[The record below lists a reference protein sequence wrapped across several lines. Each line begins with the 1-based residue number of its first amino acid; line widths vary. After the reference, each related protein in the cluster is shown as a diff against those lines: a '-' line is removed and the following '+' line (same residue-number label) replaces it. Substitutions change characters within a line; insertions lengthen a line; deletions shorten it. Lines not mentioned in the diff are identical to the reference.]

1 MKRFLRLFAFA
12 TLIMTFISC
21 NKQKMVGDNPFF
33 EEVWQT
39 PYGVPPFD
47 RIEFEHYKP
56 AFERGMSLHN
66 EEITAIVENK
76 QEPSFENTILA
87 YDNSGQMLY
96 RVSTVFEM
104 LAAADTDEQ
113 MQALSAEIMPQMAA
127 HDDAIMMNDAL
138 FERIKSVYDRR
149 FALNLDAEQL
159 RLTEKIFRS
168 FERSGALL
176 SAEDKARLKQINERL
191 TSLGV
196 DFGRNVLTETNAF
209 TVEPTL
215 EELLG
220 VPMQVR
226 DAAEEYGRSI
236 DKKGTAVFTLQKPS
250 MLPLLTY
257 TQSRELREK
266 VYSAYLMRGNNGGE
280 HDNND
285 IIAEMVSLRYEKAKL
300 LGYDSYAH
308 YVISDEMA
316 TTPEAVYEL
325 LNQVWDPALERAKQ
339 ELERLKTLY
348 RREKGNANDFK
359 SWDWWYYAE
368 KVRNSDYNLKEEDVR
383 EYLSLDNVKGGIF
396 FLCNRLYGITFRPL
410 KAPTYHPECE
420 VYEVIDSDDT
430 PLGALYMDFYPRASK
445 AGGAWCGTYVE
456 QSYKDGKRVLPVVS
470 IVCNFTRPVGSA
482 PALLSIDETK
492 TFFHEF
498 GHALHSLFAD
508 VKYRGLSNVEG
519 DFVELP
525 SQIMENWAFA
535 TPMLKQYAVHYR
547 KGDVMPDDMIRKIH
561 ESAKF
566 NEGFNT
572 TELVA
577 AALSDLDIH
586 SLQSAEKIDVA
597 EFEREALTEKRGL
610 IPQIEPRY
618 HYTYFSHIFDGGY
631 SAGYYFYIWAEVLDK
646 DAYQAFVESGDIF
659 DKATAERFR
668 REVLSKGGTRAGM
681 DMYRAFRGAD
691 PNKIAMLVARGL
703 VEPEEIADVEPLPV
717 NEIVRVDTREQ
728 ARQRAER
735 SRREREAARLQA
747 KADSLAAVDS
757 LQSVELKPIERATP
771 MQLGLEPIKK

>member
-196 DFGRNVLTETNAF
+196 DFGRNVLAETNAF

-456 QSYKDGKRVLPVVS
+456 QSYNDGQRVLPVVS

>member
-76 QEPSFENTILA
+76 QEPTFENTILA

-646 DAYQAFVESGDIF
+646 DAYQSFVESGDIF

-703 VEPEEIADVEPLPV
+703 VEPEEIVDVEPLPV

-747 KADSLAAVDS
+747 KADSLAAADS

>member
-196 DFGRNVLTETNAF
+196 DFGRNVLAETNAF

-226 DAAEEYGRSI
+226 DEAEEYGRSI

-316 TTPEAVYEL
+316 STPEAVYEL

-456 QSYKDGKRVLPVVS
+456 QSYKDGQRVLPVVS

-735 SRREREAARLQA
+735 SRREREATRLQA
-747 KADSLAAVDS
+747 KADSLAAADS

>member
-21 NKQKMVGDNPFF
+21 NKQKIVGDNPFF
-33 EEVWQT
+33 EDVWET

-66 EEITAIVENK
+66 EEIVAIVESK
-76 QEPSFENTILA
+76 LEPTFENTILA
-87 YDNSGQMLY
+87 YDNAGQMLS
-96 RVSTVFEM
+96 RVSAVFEL
-104 LAAADTDEQ
+104 LAAADTNDQ
-113 MQALSAEIMPQMAA
+113 MQALSAEIMPMLAA
-127 HDDAIMMNDAL
+127 HNDAILMNDKL
-138 FERIKSVYDRR
+138 FEKIKSVYDRR
-149 FALNLDAEQL
+149 FALGLNAEQS
-159 RLTEKIFRS
+159 RLTEKIYRRFV
-168 FERSGALL
+168 RSGAMLND
-176 SAEDKARLKQINERL
+176 EDKSRLKQINEQL

-196 DFGRNVLTETNAF
+196 DFGRNVLAETNAF
-209 TVEPTL
+209 ELEPTR

-220 VPMQVR
+220 IPMSVR
-226 DAAEEYGRSI
+226 DAAEDYAKSI
-236 DKKGTAVFTLQKPS
+236 GKKGSQIFTLQKPS

-257 TQSRELREK
+257 SKDKGLREK
-266 VYSAYLMRGNNGGE
+266 IYTAYLSRGNNGGE
-280 HDNND
+280 HDNNQ
-285 IIAEMVSLRYEKAKL
+285 IIADMVSLRYEKAKL

-316 TTPEAVYEL
+316 STPDAVYEL
-325 LNQVWDPALERAKQ
+325 LNQVWEPALERAKQ
-339 ELERLKTLY
+339 ELERMKPLY
-348 RREKGNANDFK
+348 RRENNNNTDFE

-368 KVRNSDYNLKEEDVR
+368 KVRNLDYNLKEEDVR

-410 KAPTYHPECE
+410 KAPVYHPECE
-420 VYEVIDSDDT
+420 VYEVIDNDDT
-430 PLGALYMDFYPRASK
+430 PLGALYMDFHPRAGK

-456 QSYKDGKRVLPVVS
+456 QSYRNGKRVLPVVS
-470 IVCNFTRPVGSA
+470 IVCNFTRAAGGT
-482 PALLSIDETK
+482 PALLSIDETE

-498 GHALHSLFAD
+498 GHALHALFAD
-508 VKYRGLSNVEG
+508 VKYRGLSGVEG

-535 TPMLKQYAVHYR
+535 PAMLKQYATHYR

-561 ESAKF
+561 ESSKF

-597 EFEREALTEKRGL
+597 EFERKALTEKRGL

-659 DKATAERFR
+659 DRATAERFR

-681 DMYRAFRGAD
+681 DMYRAFRGAEPD
-691 PNKIAMLVARGL
+691 KTAMLVARGL
-703 VEPEEIADVEPLPV
+703 VEPEEIADVEPLAID
-717 NEIVRVDTREQ
+717 EIIRVDTREQ

-735 SRREREAARLQA
+735 SRREREAARLKAQMDSLS
-747 KADSLAAVDS
+747 ADSVVA
-757 LQSVELKPIERATP
+757 P
-771 MQLGLEPIKK
+771 MQPAREFPSPDVQIIRPSRE